1 MTTTTATPTVNIF
14 EMMDRARSRP
24 DTISMGLGDPDLA
37 TPDLVIAAAKAAIA
51 EGRTGP
57 ADARGLPELRRAIAH
72 KLAAENGVDVDPE
85 TEVLV
90 TTGGQEALF
99 LVIQALLDPGDEVVM
114 PDPRYTSYDYTIELA
129 GGRIVLVPTRE
140 EEAFDLDPDEVEK
153 RLTPRSKVLLIIT
166 PSNPTAGIV
175 TPANIRRLAE
185 IAQKHDLI
193 VISDEIYEK
202 FVYDDYQHLSMASL
216 PGMRERTITLNGA
229 SKTYAMTGWRIGYL
243 AGPAPVVDAVAALK
257 AMVNIQAPTVS
268 QWAAVAALEG
278 PQESVAEMRET
289 YDARRRMLMDFLDKE
304 GFTYGEPRG
313 GLYIWV
319 NTTAAGIP
327 ALELSSRFLD
337 EGVLI
342 FPGTGFGEN
351 WGDYMRM
358 TLLQPIEVIAEAI
371 VRMKRA
377 LTKLREEQA

>member
-1 MTTTTATPTVNIF
+1 MTTSTATTTVNIF
-14 EMMDRARSRP
+14 EMMDRARSRE
-24 DTISMGLGDPDLA
+24 DVISMGLGDPDLA
-37 TPDLVIAAAKAAIA
+37 TPDHIVAAAKAAIA
-51 EGRTGP
+51 ENRTGP
-57 ADARGLPELRRAIAH
+57 APARGLPELRRAIAR
-72 KLAAENGVDVDPE
+72 KLAAENGVAADPE

-99 LVIQALLDPGDEVVM
+99 LVIQALIDPGDEVIM
-114 PDPRYTSYDYTIELA
+114 PDPRYTSYDEAIELA
-129 GGRIVLVPTRE
+129 GGRMVLVPTRE
-140 EEAFDLDPDEVEK
+140 EDAFDLDPVEVEK
-153 RLTPRSKVLLIIT
+153 RLTPASKVLLLVT

-185 IAQKHDLI
+185 IAKERNLI

-202 FVYDDYQHLSMASL
+202 FLYDDHQHLSMASL
-216 PGMRERTITLNGA
+216 PGMRERTITLNGV

-243 AGPAPVVDAVAALK
+243 AGPAAVVDAVTALK
-257 AMVNIQAPTVS
+257 TMVNIQAPTVS

-278 PQESVAEMRET
+278 PQACVAEMRET
-289 YDARRRMLMDFLDKE
+289 YDARRRLLMGFLDE
-304 GFTYGEPRG
+304 MGFSYGEPRG

-319 NTTAAGIP
+319 NTTSAGIP
-327 ALELSSRFLD
+327 ALELSARFLD

-358 TLLQPIEVIAEAI
+358 TLLQPIDVLAEAI
-371 VRMKRA
+371 TRMKRA
-377 LTKLREEQA
+377 LTTLREGHA